1 LSIVFLELA
10 GDSCSI
16 VAVMGQTLLFADPK
30 PLDQRLGRK
39 FFRRAPRRPGV
50 YLMRDASDKVL
61 YIGKAKNLRQRLNN
75 YRVANPDRMP
85 RRHLKMVR
93 EVARIEFQF
102 CPNETAAL
110 KRESKLLRSIKPRYN
125 RAGVWPGKTKFI
137 AWRFS
142 EQQLELC
149 VVETPEPAWRR
160 FGPLNGSALGLHRSL
175 ARLLWLAVNP
185 GRACTELPPG
195 WTQGNFTPRVMIDCR
210 DSADETATALAALF
224 WQSPD
229 DFLLWLGARFSQRT
243 HPFERSVIESE
254 MEILKEFST
263 KREQAP
269 AAVHQL
275 ALL

>member
-1 LSIVFLELA
+1 
-10 GDSCSI
+10 
-16 VAVMGQTLLFADPK
+16 MGQTLLFADPK

-102 CPNETAAL
+102 CPNETTAL

-125 RAGVWPGKTKFI
+125 RAGVWPGKIKFI

-149 VVETPEPAWRR
+149 VVETPEPDWRR
-160 FGPLNGSALGLHRSL
+160 FGPLNGSAHGLYRSL
-175 ARLLWLAVNP
+175 ARLLWLAVNL

-195 WTQGNFTPRVMIDCR
+195 WTQGNLAPCVTIDCQ
-210 DSADETATALAALF
+210 DSASETAAALAAFF

-229 DFLLWLGARFSQRT
+229 DFLLWLGSRFSERT
-243 HPFERSVIESE
+243 HPFERLIIESE
-254 MEILKEFST
+254 METLKEFST
-263 KREQAP
+263 KRKKSP
-269 AAVHQL
+269 AAGCQL